1 MVGTVIL
8 IILFILCVLLL
19 LPVRAKASF
28 GDGKWSVAVY
38 YAFIRLF
45 HKESKEKP
53 QPELPK
59 KPEDLPEGEAPPVPE
74 PDAAH
79 TAEKPKPKPQQD
91 AVPKPDTV
99 TAPQEP
105 ELPEPETDE
114 DDFSEPLDPEQLAD
128 TVETPEMKPEKKR
141 RKRKAKKEEAAA
153 EITDP
158 DDLEDFEP
166 EPEPEKKPRGI
177 RGFIER
183 LKPHSVSDVLGLA
196 EDGFAALTPALRFL
210 TKHIHFRHI
219 KLYLA
224 IGTDDPANTATLYGK
239 ICAAAY
245 NLLGAMQCW
254 FDVEADEFR
263 ILADFYN
270 EKITFRGSAEL
281 RISPRAAIVLALIFG
296 CKFLRRTICRF
307 RREDKEAKLR
317 EKESAPLPQA

>member
-1 MVGTVIL
+1 MVGTILL

-19 LPVRAKASF
+19 LPVRAKASY

-74 PDAAH
+74 TDAAQ
-79 TAEKPKPKPQQD
+79 TAEKPKPQPEP
-91 AVPKPDTV
+91 VG
-99 TAPQEP
+99 APPEQET
-105 ELPEPETDE
+105 ETPEPEAE
-114 DDFSEPLDPEQLAD
+114 AEDFSEPLDPEQLAD
-128 TVETPEMKPEKKR
+128 TVETPEIKPEKKR
-141 RKRKAKKEEAAA
+141 RKRKAKKEESAA
-153 EITDP
+153 EVADP
-158 DDLEDFEP
+158 DDLPDLDA

-219 KLYLA
+219 RLYLA

-270 EKITFRGSAEL
+270 DKITFRGAAEV
-281 RISPRAAIVLALIFG
+281 RISPMAAIILVLILG
-296 CKFLRRTICRF
+296 CKFLWRTVCRF

-317 EKESAPLPQA
+317 EKESSPLPQA

>member
-1 MVGTVIL
+1 MVGTILL

-19 LPVRAKASF
+19 LPVRAKASY

-74 PDAAH
+74 TDAAQ
-79 TAEKPKPKPQQD
+79 TAEKPKPQPEP
-91 AVPKPDTV
+91 VS
-99 TAPQEP
+99 APPEQET
-105 ELPEPETDE
+105 ETPEPEAETE
-114 DDFSEPLDPEQLAD
+114 DFSEPLDPEQLAD
-128 TVETPEMKPEKKR
+128 TVETPEIKPEKKR
-141 RKRKAKKEEAAA
+141 RKRKAKKEESAA
-153 EITDP
+153 EVADP
-158 DDLEDFEP
+158 DDLPDLDA

-219 KLYLA
+219 RLYLA

-270 EKITFRGSAEL
+270 DKITFRGAAEV
-281 RISPRAAIVLALIFG
+281 RISPMAAIILVLILG
-296 CKFLRRTICRF
+296 CKFLWRTVCRF

-317 EKESAPLPQA
+317 EKESSPLPQA

>member
-1 MVGTVIL
+1 MVGTILL

-19 LPVRAKASF
+19 LPVRAKASY

-74 PDAAH
+74 TDAAQ
-79 TAEKPKPKPQQD
+79 TAEKPKPQPEP
-91 AVPKPDTV
+91 VSTPPE
-99 TAPQEP
+99 QET
-105 ELPEPETDE
+105 ETPEPEAE
-114 DDFSEPLDPEQLAD
+114 AEDFSEPLDPEQLAD
-128 TVETPEMKPEKKR
+128 TVETPEIKPEKKR
-141 RKRKAKKEEAAA
+141 RKRKAKKEESAA
-153 EITDP
+153 EVADP
-158 DDLEDFEP
+158 DDLPDLDA

-219 KLYLA
+219 RLYLA

-270 EKITFRGSAEL
+270 DKITFRGAAEV
-281 RISPRAAIVLALIFG
+281 RISPMAAIILVLILG
-296 CKFLRRTICRF
+296 CKFLWRTVCRF

-317 EKESAPLPQA
+317 EKESSPLPQA

>member
-1 MVGTVIL
+1 
-8 IILFILCVLLL
+8 LFILCVLLL
-19 LPVRAKASF
+19 LPVRAKASY

-74 PDAAH
+74 TDAAQ
-79 TAEKPKPKPQQD
+79 TAEKPKLQPEP
-91 AVPKPDTV
+91 VS
-99 TAPQEP
+99 APPEQET
-105 ELPEPETDE
+105 ETPEPEAE
-114 DDFSEPLDPEQLAD
+114 AEDFSEPLDPEQLAD
-128 TVETPEMKPEKKR
+128 TVETPDIKPEKKR
-141 RKRKAKKEEAAA
+141 RKRKAKKEESAA
-153 EITDP
+153 EVADP
-158 DDLEDFEP
+158 DDLPDLDA

-219 KLYLA
+219 RLYLA

-270 EKITFRGSAEL
+270 DKITFRGAVEV
-281 RISPRAAIVLALIFG
+281 RISPMAAIILVLILG
-296 CKFLRRTICRF
+296 CKFLWRTVCRF

-317 EKESAPLPQA
+317 EKESSPLPQA

>member
-1 MVGTVIL
+1 MVGTILL

-19 LPVRAKASF
+19 LPVRAKASY

-74 PDAAH
+74 TDAAQ
-79 TAEKPKPKPQQD
+79 TAEKPKPQPEP
-91 AVPKPDTV
+91 VSTPSE
-99 TAPQEP
+99 QET
-105 ELPEPETDE
+105 ETPEPEAE
-114 DDFSEPLDPEQLAD
+114 AEDFSEPLDPEQLAD
-128 TVETPEMKPEKKR
+128 TVETPDIKPEKKR
-141 RKRKAKKEEAAA
+141 RKRKAKKEESAA
-153 EITDP
+153 EVADP
-158 DDLEDFEP
+158 DDLPDLDA

-219 KLYLA
+219 RLYLA

-270 EKITFRGSAEL
+270 DKITFCGAAEV
-281 RISPRAAIVLALIFG
+281 RISPMAAIILVLILG
-296 CKFLRRTICRF
+296 CKFLWRTVCRF

-317 EKESAPLPQA
+317 EKESSPLPQA

>member
-1 MVGTVIL
+1 MVGTILL

-19 LPVRAKASF
+19 LPVRAKASY

-74 PDAAH
+74 TDAAQ
-79 TAEKPKPKPQQD
+79 TAEKPKLQPEP
-91 AVPKPDTV
+91 VS
-99 TAPQEP
+99 APPEQET
-105 ELPEPETDE
+105 ETPEPEAE
-114 DDFSEPLDPEQLAD
+114 AEDFSEPLDPEQLAD
-128 TVETPEMKPEKKR
+128 TVETPDIKPEKKR
-141 RKRKAKKEEAAA
+141 RKRKAKKEESAA
-153 EITDP
+153 EVADP
-158 DDLEDFEP
+158 DDLPDLDA

-219 KLYLA
+219 RLYLA

-270 EKITFRGSAEL
+270 DKITFRGAVEV
-281 RISPRAAIVLALIFG
+281 RISPMAAIILVLILG
-296 CKFLRRTICRF
+296 CKFLWRTVCRF

-317 EKESAPLPQA
+317 EKESSPLPQA

>member
-1 MVGTVIL
+1 
-8 IILFILCVLLL
+8 
-19 LPVRAKASF
+19 
-28 GDGKWSVAVY
+28 
-38 YAFIRLF
+38 
-45 HKESKEKP
+45 
-53 QPELPK
+53 
-59 KPEDLPEGEAPPVPE
+59 
-74 PDAAH
+74 
-79 TAEKPKPKPQQD
+79 
-91 AVPKPDTV
+91 
-99 TAPQEP
+99 
-105 ELPEPETDE
+105 
-114 DDFSEPLDPEQLAD
+114 
-128 TVETPEMKPEKKR
+128 PEKKR
-141 RKRKAKKEEAAA
+141 RKRKAKKEESAA
-153 EITDP
+153 EVADP
-158 DDLEDFEP
+158 DDLPDLDA

-219 KLYLA
+219 RLYLA

-270 EKITFRGSAEL
+270 DKITFRGAAEV
-281 RISPRAAIVLALIFG
+281 RISPMAAIILVLILG
-296 CKFLRRTICRF
+296 CKFLWRTVCRF

-317 EKESAPLPQA
+317 EKESSPLPQA

>member
-1 MVGTVIL
+1 MVGTILL
-8 IILFILCVLLL
+8 IILFVLCVLLL
-19 LPVRAKASF
+19 LPVRAKASY

-74 PDAAH
+74 TDAAQ
-79 TAEKPKPKPQQD
+79 TAEKPKPKPQPEP
-91 AVPKPDTV
+91 VS
-99 TAPQEP
+99 APPEQET
-105 ELPEPETDE
+105 ETPEPEAE
-114 DDFSEPLDPEQLAD
+114 ADDFSEPLDPEQLAD
-128 TVETPEMKPEKKR
+128 TVETPDIKPEKKR
-141 RKRKAKKEEAAA
+141 RKRKAKKEESAA
-153 EITDP
+153 EVADP
-158 DDLEDFEP
+158 DDLPDLDA

-210 TKHIHFRHI
+210 TKHIHFRQI
-219 KLYLA
+219 RLYLA

-270 EKITFRGSAEL
+270 DKITFRGAAEV
-281 RISPRAAIVLALIFG
+281 RISPMAAIILVLILG
-296 CKFLRRTICRF
+296 CKFLWRTVCRF

-317 EKESAPLPQA
+317 EKESSPLPQA

>member
-1 MVGTVIL
+1 MVGTILL

-19 LPVRAKASF
+19 LPVRAKASY

-74 PDAAH
+74 TDAAQ
-79 TAEKPKPKPQQD
+79 TAEKPKPQPEP
-91 AVPKPDTV
+91 VS
-99 TAPQEP
+99 APPEQET
-105 ELPEPETDE
+105 ETPEPEAE
-114 DDFSEPLDPEQLAD
+114 AEDFSEPLDPEQLAD
-128 TVETPEMKPEKKR
+128 TVETPEIKPEKKR
-141 RKRKAKKEEAAA
+141 RKRKAKKEESAA
-153 EITDP
+153 EVADP
-158 DDLEDFEP
+158 DDLPDLDA

-219 KLYLA
+219 RLYLA

-270 EKITFRGSAEL
+270 DKITFRGAAEV
-281 RISPRAAIVLALIFG
+281 RISPMAAIILVLILG
-296 CKFLRRTICRF
+296 CKFLWRTVCRF

-317 EKESAPLPQA
+317 EKESSPLPQA